1 MNRVASKW
9 AVTGWHHLSFER
21 PEDWSIGAVT
31 GDYSSGYLRLDDTEM
46 PRFELRWERTRGREP
61 VDQVVARYLKNITG
75 KGGKK
80 GPPVKVRR
88 DLGLIKAESALAD
101 RTVEGFHWRTEGP
114 DPLQAYGCLWMC
126 ETCGRTVFAQVLGR
140 GGESMMTRASRLLN
154 TLDDHAR
161 GDNAT
166 WAVYGLRIELPS
178 DYALVQHSFLTGR
191 IELTFQLG
199 SARLE
204 LVRMSL
210 AEMHLEN
217 RTFPDWFQDTY
228 GNEIDN
234 WTDGIGSYL
243 GHPSIRGTGEGV
255 DPETV
260 HTRMTWLPWRRPRK
274 KPLSCCSWH
283 CIDGNRIF
291 VLRHLDEKL
300 RPDYLDGI
308 AGTVICH

>member
-31 GDYSSGYLRLDDTEM
+31 GDHSSGYLRLDDTEM

-61 VDQVVARYLKNITG
+61 VDQVVSRYLKNITG
-75 KGGKK
+75 KAGKK

-166 WAVYGLRIELPS
+166 WAVYGLHIELPS

-217 RTFPDWFQDTY
+217 RTFPDWFQATY
-228 GNEIDN
+228 GNEIDH
-234 WTDGIGSYL
+234 WTDGAGSYH

-260 HTRMTWLPWRRPRK
+260 HTRMTWLPWRRSRK

-283 CIDGNRIF
+283 CIDGNKIF

>member
-21 PEDWSIGAVT
+21 PEDWSIGAVS

-61 VDQVVARYLKNITG
+61 VDQVVTRYLKNITG
-75 KGGKK
+75 KTGKK

-161 GDNAT
+161 GDIAT

-228 GNEIDN
+228 GNEIDH
-234 WTDGIGSYL
+234 WTDGIGSYH

>member
-9 AVTGWHHLSFER
+9 AVTGWQHLSFER

-75 KGGKK
+75 KAGKK

-166 WAVYGLRIELPS
+166 WAVYGLGIDLPS

-228 GNEIDN
+228 GNEIDH
-234 WTDGIGSYL
+234 WTDAAGSYR
-243 GHPSIRGTGEGV
+243 GHPSIRGTGDGV

-291 VLRHLDEKL
+291 VLRHLDEKH
-300 RPDYLDGI
+300 RPDFLDGI

>member
-31 GDYSSGYLRLDDTEM
+31 GDHSSGYLRLDDTEM

-61 VDQVVARYLKNITG
+61 VDQVVSRYLKNITG
-75 KGGKK
+75 KAGKK

-166 WAVYGLRIELPS
+166 WAVYGLHIELPS

-228 GNEIDN
+228 GNEIDH
-234 WTDGIGSYL
+234 WTDGAGSYH

-283 CIDGNRIF
+283 CIDGNKIF